1 MRDTL
6 LNKTGA
12 IISAGPAQTDLDDPA
27 DGLSDAEPEIEWREL
42 LAGAAQHGQRLDRAL
57 ADGLPEFS
65 RSYLQQLIEDGA
77 VTVNG
82 RPQHKVSTRLKAG
95 DACRIGLRP
104 TPQSRAFIPQAMDLA
119 IVFADAHLLVIDKP
133 AGLVVHPAPGHWS
146 GTLLNGLLA
155 FDAAMADLPRAGI
168 VHRLDKD
175 TSGLMLVARTR
186 VTMEALV
193 RMIAARTVRRQYL
206 ALAHRPWSGPAL
218 RELRSVI
225 GRDPGNRLRM
235 AEVDPARHAGKPAH
249 TTVERIDSNAQ
260 ACLVRCTL
268 HTGRTHQ
275 IRVHAA
281 WLGQPLVA
289 DVLYG
294 GRSDLGLARQA
305 LHAHRLSL
313 AHPVTGDALC
323 FDCPPPTDLLT
334 AIAAAD
340 LQYNGATWW
349 QALAS

>member
-82 RPQHKVSTRLKAG
+82 RPQHKMSTRLKAG

-133 AGLVVHPAPGHWS
+133 AGLLTVPLAAQPDEPSLHDQVKYHLRSARHQTPLVVHRI
-146 GTLLNGLLA
+146 
-155 FDAAMADLPRAGI
+155 DR
-168 VHRLDKD
+168 D
-175 TSGLMLVARTR
+175 TSGLVVFAKTPEAMANLKDQFEHRQPERVYLAVVRGIPGEETGVWKDMLVWDQDELKQKPLSPGVTTARTPAKKAVCHYR
-186 VTMEALV
+186 VIERFAAASLLEIRLV
-193 RMIAARTVRRQYL
+193 TGKRNQIRIQASLHGHPLVGEKMYL
-206 ALAHRPWSGPAL
+206 NQSVTGPAI
-218 RELRSVI
+218 EF
-225 GRDPGNRLRM
+225 P
-235 AEVDPARHAGKPAH
+235 
-249 TTVERIDSNAQ
+249 
-260 ACLVRCTL
+260 
-268 HTGRTHQ
+268 
-275 IRVHAA
+275 
-281 WLGQPLVA
+281 
-289 DVLYG
+289 
-294 GRSDLGLARQA
+294 RQA
-305 LHAHRLSL
+305 LHSHRLSFT
-313 AHPVTGDALC
+313 HPTTRQKLHFEAPL
-323 FDCPPPTDLLT
+323 P
-334 AIAAAD
+334 AD
-340 LQYNGATWW
+340 LQGLLERLRRPA
-349 QALAS
+349 